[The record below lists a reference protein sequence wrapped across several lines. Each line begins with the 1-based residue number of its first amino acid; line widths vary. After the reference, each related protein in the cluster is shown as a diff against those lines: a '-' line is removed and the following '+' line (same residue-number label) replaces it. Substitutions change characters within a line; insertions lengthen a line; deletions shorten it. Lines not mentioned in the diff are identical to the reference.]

1 MRRDLKA
8 SSNWAVKGTCVHA
21 CLCGMICLSKLDAGD
36 TRSLGPT
43 AGTASVFGGSMTR
56 DELIQKIDAA
66 KREMEHAGPIHRRD
80 LAKHIRRMEKELRF
94 FDFSHR
100 QAQKPH
106 ITA

>member
-1 MRRDLKA
+1 
-8 SSNWAVKGTCVHA
+8 
-21 CLCGMICLSKLDAGD
+21 
-36 TRSLGPT
+36 
-43 AGTASVFGGSMTR
+43 MTR

-80 LAKHIRRMEKELRF
+80 LAKHIRRILGFIFYRYLSEKELRF

>member
-1 MRRDLKA
+1 
-8 SSNWAVKGTCVHA
+8 
-21 CLCGMICLSKLDAGD
+21 
-36 TRSLGPT
+36 
-43 AGTASVFGGSMTR
+43 MTR

-80 LAKHIRRMEKELRF
+80 LAKHIRRMEKEL
-94 FDFSHR
+94 DFSHR

>member
-1 MRRDLKA
+1 
-8 SSNWAVKGTCVHA
+8 
-21 CLCGMICLSKLDAGD
+21 
-36 TRSLGPT
+36 
-43 AGTASVFGGSMTR
+43 MTR

-80 LAKHIRRMEKELRF
+80 LAKHIRRLEKELRF

-106 ITA
+106 MVICRSSPVPSRRASHRTTLIRMCSITMTLRAMCSIPIRSCRSRPRWPTFP